1 MSVCC
6 TMAWFTPARARQ
18 SYMHN
23 VPRGSET
30 HFKVVLVSEAFDGL
44 SLIKRHRAVNSTLKV
59 RAVRHPIIQLPMA
72 RRVLQFRVLCG
83 AVQREG
89 ASY

>member
-1 MSVCC
+1 
-6 TMAWFTPARARQ
+6 MAWFTPARARQ

-72 RRVLQFRVLCG
+72 RRVLQQAVQFRVLCG